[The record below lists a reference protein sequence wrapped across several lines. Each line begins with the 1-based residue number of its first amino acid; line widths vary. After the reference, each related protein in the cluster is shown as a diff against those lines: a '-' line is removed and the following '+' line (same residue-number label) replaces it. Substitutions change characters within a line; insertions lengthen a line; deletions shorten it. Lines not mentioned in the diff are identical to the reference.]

1 MLNLLFS
8 DPSKLSNHSGVKYPD
23 RYLKRA
29 DPPHGYRWVTEQEV
43 SGVVQS
49 SHDVLALIYSPDGWS
64 THPSYS
70 TEDVDENG
78 WTYGTSFEH
87 LRRRCSEGLSR
98 SIPKKTDL
106 VRRRRWLRVAT
117 NFEEPTIG
125 LVGTIFTNLGV

>member
-1 MLNLLFS
+1 MLNLFFS
-8 DPSKLSNHSGVKYPD
+8 DPSKLSNHSGVKFPD

-29 DPPHGYRWVTEQEV
+29 DPPSGYRWVTEKEV
-43 SGVVQS
+43 SGIVQS
-49 SHDVLALIYSPDGWS
+49 SHPVLSLIYSPDGWS
-64 THPSYS
+64 THPSYP

-98 SIPKKTDL
+98 ATPNTTDV

-117 NFEEPTIG
+117 NFDEPT
-125 LVGTIFTNLGV
+125 VVDTIFSSLGVYE

>member
-1 MLNLLFS
+1 MLNLFIS
-8 DPSKLSNHSGVKYPD
+8 DPSKLSNHAGVKYPD

-29 DPPHGYRWVTEQEV
+29 EPPSGYRWLVESEV

-49 SHDVLALIYSPDGWS
+49 SHEELALIYSPEGWS

-78 WTYGTSFEH
+78 WTYGTSFDH
-87 LRRRCSEGLSR
+87 LRRRCCEGLSR
-98 SIPKKTDL
+98 AAPNTTDV

-117 NFEEPTIG
+117 NFEVPSVVE
-125 LVGTIFTNLGV
+125 TIFTNFNV